1 MLNTN
6 FYSNGKLL
14 LTGEYLVLDG
24 ALAFAVPTKF
34 GQSLVV
40 KPNST
45 DIIEWKSFD
54 ENQKVWFENTFL
66 IESIESSNK
75 IMLDEASQRLL
86 NILHVAKQLN
96 PDFKLSQVSVE
107 THLTFPRH
115 WGLGSSSTLINNIAN
130 WAQVDPFE
138 LLKKTFGGS
147 GYDIACA
154 QYNTAITY
162 KLTEAVRLIEAVN
175 FNPDFKEALYFVYLN
190 KKQNSRDAIKTYRD
204 NTINLSQEIQSIS
217 SITQHIID
225 CSNLTEFETLINK
238 HEVIMSSVLKTQ
250 PVKNQL
256 FTDFLGSVKSLGAWG
271 GDFVLVTAKEHP
283 SEYFKAKGFETVISY
298 NDMIL

>member
-1 MLNTN
+1 
-6 FYSNGKLL
+6 
-14 LTGEYLVLDG
+14 
-24 ALAFAVPTKF
+24 
-34 GQSLVV
+34 
-40 KPNST
+40 
-45 DIIEWKSFD
+45 
-54 ENQKVWFENTFL
+54 
-66 IESIESSNK
+66 
-75 IMLDEASQRLL
+75 MLDEASQRLL

-96 PDFKLSQVSVE
+96 PDFELSRVSVE

-115 WGLGSSSTLINNIAN
+115 WGLGTSSTLINNIAN
-130 WAQVDPFE
+130 WAQVDPYE

-154 QYNTAITY
+154 QYNSAITY
-162 KLTEAVRLIEAVN
+162 KLTKAGRLIEAVD

-204 NTINLSQEIQSIS
+204 NSKNLSQDIQSIS

-225 CSNLTEFETLINK
+225 CSNLSEFEALINK

-250 PVKNQL
+250 PIKNQL
-256 FTDFLGSVKSLGAWG
+256 FTDFSGSVKSLGAWG
-271 GDFVLVTAKEHP
+271 GDFVLVTAKENP
-283 SEYFKAKGFETVISY
+283 SDYFKAKGFETVISY